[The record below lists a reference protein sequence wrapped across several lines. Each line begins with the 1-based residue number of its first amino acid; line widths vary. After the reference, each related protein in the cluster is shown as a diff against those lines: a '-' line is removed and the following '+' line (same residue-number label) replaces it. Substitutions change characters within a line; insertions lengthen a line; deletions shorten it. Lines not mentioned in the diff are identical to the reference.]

1 MDELKE
7 LVDIG
12 MSGRIGRI
20 EIFEP
25 EASEATLSHKLYFGL
40 KRGEIKTEAEARD
53 FLYGKSRQG
62 FKFNMLK
69 KRLKERLYTT
79 ILFVQPRQNIPGGYL
94 TNAYFC
100 YKHYVISKILIMI
113 SARKLGT
120 RLMRKTMK
128 RALEYEVYDVAMLC
142 AIGLR
147 HYTFI
152 QGDLSKFNRWDSIF
166 RFTLDK
172 VTAESEA
179 ERLYQSLLIQF
190 VKSGAVKSGQVEQA
204 RIASEQIGALREKH
218 STFTVHYNY
227 FMVNLVLNEL
237 LGDYQKAL
245 TLCEDFE
252 VYMLGHK
259 KRYTFVVHADVLL
272 QKLDCCLYLNN
283 FDAGQACAE
292 KALTFYREG
301 EGNWYACQEAF
312 FLLSLRTGN
321 LDRATDIYISV
332 VSKPKFA
339 DLVKWRKERWNLFS
353 GYLWTLLLV
362 AKRSDLQEKL
372 ESSAKQFRLSKIL
385 NEIQTHTTDKEG
397 YNIAVLILEIVGFLT
412 QSKYTEIIERGDRLN
427 NYVYK
432 NLHRDPAHI
441 RSQVFIKMLL
451 SLIKADFD
459 PSRIARRIERY
470 LEVLRKTP
478 LRYNATQ
485 VYIEVLPY
493 EDLWEIVEEAVSTHG
508 IQKKIA

>member
-7 LVDIG
+7 LVGIG

-25 EASEATLSHKLYFGL
+25 ESGEATLSHKLYYGL
-40 KRGEIKTEAEARD
+40 KRGEIKTEEEARD
-53 FLYGKSRQG
+53 FLYGKSKQG

-69 KRLKERLYTT
+69 KRLKERLFTT

-152 QGDLSKFNRWDSIF
+152 QGDLSKFNRWDTIF
-166 RFTLDK
+166 RLTLEK
-172 VTAESEA
+172 VTAEAES
-179 ERLYQSLLIQF
+179 ERLYHSLLIQF
-190 VKSGAVKSGQVEQA
+190 VKSGAIKSGQVEQA
-204 RIASEQIGALREKH
+204 RIASEHIGSLKDKH
-218 STFTVHYNY
+218 STFTINYNY

-245 TLCEDFE
+245 DLCEDFE
-252 VYMLGHK
+252 KYMVRHK
-259 KRYTFVVHADVLL
+259 KRYTYNVHADVLL

-283 FDAGQACAE
+283 FDAGQECAE
-292 KALTFYREG
+292 KALSFYREG

-332 VSKPKFA
+332 VSKAKFA
-339 DLVKWRKERWNLFS
+339 DLVHWRKERWELFS
-353 GYLWTLLLV
+353 GYLWTLLEV
-362 AKRSDLQEKL
+362 AKRYDLHKKI
-372 ESSAKQFRLSKIL
+372 ESSAKQVRIARVL
-385 NEIQTHTTDKEG
+385 NELQTHALDKEG
-397 YNIAVLILEIVGFLT
+397 YNIAILILEIIGLLT
-412 QSKYTEIIERGDRLN
+412 QNNYMEIIERGDRLS

-441 RSQVFIKMLL
+441 RSQIFIKMLL

-459 PSRIARRIERY
+459 HTRVQRRIERY
-470 LEVLRKTP
+470 LEILRKTP
-478 LRYNATQ
+478 LKYNATQ

-493 EDLWEIVEEAVSTHG
+493 EDLWEIVEEAVSTHRT
-508 IQKKIA
+508 QKKIA